1 VSRVFLTALC
11 LLIAFALGSGFGGAA
26 PNHVEKLH
34 NLITENAALKLE
46 LKRERKL
53 KGKAQAGRTYWRR
66 GALKARR
73 VFKASLTDSAVG
85 AHPYEV
91 AFSCIHRFEGRWTD
105 PNPPY
110 WGGLQMDR
118 SFYTTYGDWAAQA
131 FGTPDRWP
139 VSVQMA
145 VAIRALTSG
154 RGFYPWPNTARM
166 CGLL

>member
-1 VSRVFLTALC
+1 MARILLGFLTATILV
-11 LLIAFALGSGFGGAA
+11 GATVA
-26 PNHVEKLH
+26 SPE
-34 NLITENAALKLE
+34 
-46 LKRERKL
+46 REV
-53 KGKAQAGRTYWRR
+53 
-66 GALKARR
+66 ARR
-73 VFKASLTDSAVG
+73 VSHENTIQALRAELGRERARTRKAQQRVRREWVARMKERRAFKASLAMSPIG

-91 AFSCIHRFEGRWTD
+91 AFQCIHQHEGSWTD

-118 SFYTTYGDWAAQA
+118 SFYTSYGDWAAQA

-145 VAIRALTSG
+145 VAIRALVSG